1 MIKETHIG
9 LVIMNSDNT
18 DFIEVRYTLSKFDRQ
33 LGDTMT
39 IDNKKYRVGIIGDS
53 RNAVISELNK
63 MIKAKNKIT
72 RRQQK
77 IENQRADLYFNK
89 VLSEAIQ
96 MINNI

>member
-18 DFIEVRYTLSKFDRQ
+18 DLIEARYTLSKFNRE

-63 MIKAKNKIT
+63 IIKAKNKIT

-77 IENQRADLYFNK
+77 IENQKADLYFNR
-89 VLSEAIQ
+89 VLADAINSVNK
-96 MINNI
+96 I